1 MKNEWKRILFQ
12 WICPLIVL
20 FSVLAVLFADFSK
33 TVNAGIA
40 SNFEQSMQ
48 NEVELYTE
56 KLRQEIEKIHTVGEM
71 ICSIVSSGTGQPGEV
86 KELLNLAVEQTEV
99 YEALVFRP
107 DGSAILHDG
116 RVLLLNDANYYEWVS
131 EATQFSYR
139 YVSNDGITGIR
150 GSFNDC
156 SCGGTGTE
164 DCDVLSRSEDPQH
177 DQYEGCVWQC
187 HIYNALR

>member
-71 ICSIVSSGTGQPGEV
+71 ICSIASSGTGQPGEV
-86 KELLNLAVEQTEV
+86 KELLNLAVE
-99 YEALVFRP
+99 
-107 DGSAILHDG
+107 
-116 RVLLLNDANYYEWVS
+116 
-131 EATQFSYR
+131 
-139 YVSNDGITGIR
+139 
-150 GSFNDC
+150 
-156 SCGGTGTE
+156 
-164 DCDVLSRSEDPQH
+164 
-177 DQYEGCVWQC
+177 
-187 HIYNALR
+187 

>member
-71 ICSIVSSGTGQPGEV
+71 ICSMVSSGTGQPGEV

-139 YVSNDGITGIR
+139 YVSNDGITG
-150 GSFNDC
+150 
-156 SCGGTGTE
+156 TE
-164 DCDVLSRSEDPQH
+164 AVFM
-177 DQYEGCVWQC
+177 
-187 HIYNALR
+187 IIT